1 MRGYQQAL
9 PHDDFNP
16 RTPCGVRPSTAKLSG
31 FRRTFQST
39 HPLRGATI
47 DREALGLSQD
57 ISIHA
62 PLAGCDEKPHHVT
75 AESADFNPRT
85 PCGVRPGNYTLAVMG
100 IDFNPR
106 TPCGVRLGASLTF
119 NGSAQISIH
128 APLAGCDPPSAFE
141 VVEVR
146 ISIHAPL
153 AGCDDADDGYFSD
166 TVEISIHA
174 PLAGCDGHL
183 RPVRAS
189 VDHFNPRTP
198 CGVRPRRT
206 STPCG
211 VSRFQS
217 THPLRGATL
226 DDSHYNSTSAFQST
240 HPLRGAT
247 RRRIGGVGRQ
257 MHFNPRTPCGVRRG
271 AYVDYDAVWFISI
284 HAPLAGCDGREAS
297 ARRSTAEFQSTHP
310 LRGATRLSARYSR
323 LMAISIHAP
332 LAGCDAGEMT
342 FEDVRT
348 FQSTHPLR
356 GATWKTSNI
365 SSKL

>member
-1 MRGYQQAL
+1 
-9 PHDDFNP
+9 
-16 RTPCGVRPSTAKLSG
+16 
-31 FRRTFQST
+31 
-39 HPLRGATI
+39 
-47 DREALGLSQD
+47 
-57 ISIHA
+57 
-62 PLAGCDEKPHHVT
+62 
-75 AESADFNPRT
+75 
-85 PCGVRPGNYTLAVMG
+85 MG

-247 RRRIGGVGRQ
+247 YAYYANGNSKVISIHAPLAGCDWQTVSTHRTNGISIHAPLAGCDSHPSPQAHPPLNFNPRTPCGVRLAAETRTGIRVSISIHAPLAGCDIHGRRRRVRGVQFQSTHPLRGATLHRRGSTLADV
-257 MHFNPRTPCGVRRG
+257 HFNPRTPCGVRRALLSRIIG
-271 AYVDYDAVWFISI
+271 ARRFQSTHPLRGATLDRSEWEDELNISI
-284 HAPLAGCDGREAS
+284 HAPLAGCDDLQKLP
-297 ARRSTAEFQSTHP
+297 RRIGIQFQSTHP
-310 LRGATRLSARYSR
+310 LRGATFFSFRQISR
-323 LMAISIHAP
+323 
-332 LAGCDAGEMT
+332 
-342 FEDVRT
+342 
-348 FQSTHPLR
+348 
-356 GATWKTSNI
+356 
-365 SSKL
+365 